1 VISPLASRGYQFIG
15 DRVITSLRDQ
25 LQAENHDHP
34 RKTEHAKG
42 ILSSVGCCTVAC
54 RIT

>member
-34 RKTEHAKG
+34 RKTEHVIPEDRAG
-42 ILSSVGCCTVAC
+42 EL
-54 RIT
+54 